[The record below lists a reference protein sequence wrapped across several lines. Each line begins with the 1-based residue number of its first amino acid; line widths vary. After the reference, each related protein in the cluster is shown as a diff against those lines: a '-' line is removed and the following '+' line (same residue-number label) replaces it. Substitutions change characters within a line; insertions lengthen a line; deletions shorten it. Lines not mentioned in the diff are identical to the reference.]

1 MRSCPPEFQA
11 ELTRIGGVNQYYQP
25 IFKLV
30 WSEGER
36 ITVGGRWKN
45 GFEGYKHAPAYPGEP
60 CWCLTVWEPAE
71 VCGGG
76 YESWMRDFR
85 DEETGLLQCGGYP
98 KYGNYRLL
106 QRFMHREI
114 VQQAKEHHSLE
125 WSPTL
130 NMWRPRVQV
139 LQKAEL
145 RTYRMEP
152 NGFMLDVML
161 PMLMNWRRLSNAAK
175 IAALKQQEQWRKD
188 EHLKALKNAREGTR
202 LSRTM
207 RSGRLVQK
215 RAEIIER
222 GLRQAMAR
230 AAEWGLGM
238 RMES

>member
-1 MRSCPPEFQA
+1 MRTCPPEFQA
-11 ELTRIGGVNQYYQP
+11 ELTRIGGVNQYYEP

-60 CWCLTVWEPAE
+60 CWCLAVWEPAE

-106 QRFMHREI
+106 QRFIHREI
-114 VQQAKEHHSLE
+114 VQQAKERHFMDGPKIRREIISE
-125 WSPTL
+125 
-130 NMWRPRVQV
+130 
-139 LQKAEL
+139 QKL

-222 GLRQAMAR
+222 GLRQAMAI
-230 AAEWGLGM
+230 ASQYGLGM